1 MSKTLVEMC
10 AEIVAAQACHTAL
23 PPEEI
28 AESLRKIYLTLKDI
42 QVQGNALEGEE
53 AVSRDPQASIQRNQ
67 VICLE
72 CGKAFKLLSN
82 RHLALHGLTPRAYKH
97 KHGIRMTQAL
107 SARTLSTR
115 RRKLAKEL
123 GMGKQL
129 AAWRADRKHQTLS
142 LSSRAQKRGDA
153 IFAVS

>member
-1 MSKTLVEMC
+1 MSKSLVEMS
-10 AEIVAAQACHTAL
+10 AEIVAAQASHTPLA
-23 PPEEI
+23 PEEI
-28 AESLRKIYLTLKDI
+28 AESLRKIFVTLKDI
-42 QVQGNALEGEE
+42 QTQGNGLELEE
-53 AVSRDPQASIQRNQ
+53 AVSRDPQSSIQRNQ

-82 RHLALHGLTPRAYKH
+82 RHLALHGLTPREYKH

-129 AAWRADRKHQTLS
+129 AAWRAERK
-142 LSSRAQKRGDA
+142 RRVG
-153 IFAVS
+153 

>member
-1 MSKTLVEMC
+1 MSKSLVEMS
-10 AEIVAAQACHTAL
+10 AEIVAAQASHTPL

-28 AESLRKIYLTLKDI
+28 AESLRKIFVTLKDI
-42 QVQGNALEGEE
+42 QSQGNGLEIEE
-53 AVSRDPQASIQRNQ
+53 VVSRDPQSSIQRNQ

-82 RHLALHGLTPRAYKH
+82 RHLALHGLTPREYKQ

-129 AAWRADRKHQTLS
+129 AAWRAERK
-142 LSSRAQKRGDA
+142 RRVG
-153 IFAVS
+153 

>member
-1 MSKTLVEMC
+1 MSKSLVEMC
-10 AEIVAAQACHTAL
+10 TDIVSAQAGHTAMSS
-23 PPEEI
+23 EDI
-28 AESLRKIYLTLKDI
+28 VESLRRVFRTL
-42 QVQGNALEGEE
+42 QEVQQLGGTAEHEEGS
-53 AVSRDPQASIQRNQ
+53 VILRDPQSSIQRNQ
-67 VICLE
+67 VLCLE

-82 RHLALHGLTPRAYKH
+82 RHLALHDLTPRAYKH

-129 AAWRADRKHQTLS
+129 AEWRAERKQHAS
-142 LSSRAQKRGDA
+142 
-153 IFAVS
+153 

>member
-1 MSKTLVEMC
+1 MSKSLVEMC
-10 AEIVAAQACHTAL
+10 ADIVSAQASHSAMSS
-23 PPEEI
+23 EDI
-28 AESLRKIYLTLKDI
+28 IESLRRVFHTLQEVQHLGDI
-42 QVQGNALEGEE
+42 VEPENGGGGGA
-53 AVSRDPQASIQRNQ
+53 RDPQTSIQRNQ
-67 VICLE
+67 VLCLE

-129 AAWRADRKHQTLS
+129 AEWRAERKHS
-142 LSSRAQKRGDA
+142 VG
-153 IFAVS
+153 

>member
-10 AEIVAAQACHTAL
+10 TDIVSAQAGHTAMSS
-23 PPEEI
+23 EDI
-28 AESLRKIYLTLKDI
+28 VESLRRVFRTL
-42 QVQGNALEGEE
+42 QEVQLLGGVAENEEGS
-53 AVSRDPQASIQRNQ
+53 VTPRDPQSSIQRNQ
-67 VICLE
+67 VLCLE

-82 RHLALHGLTPRAYKH
+82 RHLALHDLTPRAYKH
-97 KHGIRMTQAL
+97 KYGIRMTQAL

-129 AAWRADRKHQTLS
+129 AEWRAERKL
-142 LSSRAQKRGDA
+142 R
-153 IFAVS
+153 VS

>member
-1 MSKTLVEMC
+1 MPSKTLVEMS
-10 AEIVAAQACHTAL
+10 AEIVAAQAKRKNL
-23 PPEEI
+23 SPEGI
-28 AESLRKIYLTLKDI
+28 ADSLRRVFATLQ
-42 QVQGNALEGEE
+42 QVQQADNGRDHEE
-53 AVSRDPQASIQRNQ
+53 VVPQDPQSSIQRNQ

-82 RHLALHGLTPRAYKH
+82 RHLALHNLTPREYKL

-129 AAWRADRKHQTLS
+129 AAWRADRQQRT
-142 LSSRAQKRGDA
+142 G
-153 IFAVS
+153 

>member
-1 MSKTLVEMC
+1 MAKSLVEM
-10 AEIVAAQACHTAL
+10 AADIVSAQASRTGLAL
-23 PPEEI
+23 DDLVS
-28 AESLRKIYLTLKDI
+28 SLRTVFQAL
-42 QVQGNALEGEE
+42 QEVQHQLDDHVEIEEG
-53 AVSRDPQASIQRNQ
+53 ASKDPQASIQRNH
-67 VICLE
+67 VVCLE

-107 SARTLSTR
+107 SARTLSAR

-129 AAWRADRKHQTLS
+129 AEWRAERKQ
-142 LSSRAQKRGDA
+142 R
-153 IFAVS
+153 VS